1 MKEIWTKV
9 LTAILAILMVVGS
22 GFYLLGSPMPLQ

>member
-22 GFYLLGSPMPLQ
+22 RFYLLGSPMPLQ